1 MTDEFDVIGTAL
13 KKPDGLP
20 KTTGHARYADDLK
33 LPRMA
38 FCRLLRSTRPHAR
51 ILSIDTSAAEA
62 AAGVLKVIT
71 GKDLP
76 NKYGILPVGQDEQA
90 LCTDKVRYVGDAVAA
105 VAAIDEET
113 ADRALDLIDVAYEEL
128 PTYLSIEEGL
138 TKQGEPIHEGKFG
151 NAHRAAALEFGD
163 VDEALSSADHVFEDS
178 YFFQGNTHLPLE
190 QHACVAEWT
199 PPGKLTLWTST
210 QSPHYV
216 HKELAKALDLR
227 EDQVRVIAPP
237 VGGGFGGKLEL
248 FQHEA
253 AAARLAMLTGRPV
266 KAALNRE
273 EVFYCHR
280 GRHPVLMWLKT
291 GWTSDGRL
299 TGMDFQSYVDGGA
312 YMSYGAASLYYT
324 GALQTV
330 CEHLP
335 AYRWQGLRVLTNKPP
350 CGPKR
355 GHGTP
360 QPRFALECHFDRVAE
375 QLGIPVLEL
384 RTRNFLEPNSKTVNH
399 LRVTSN
405 GLRACVDIV
414 NREAQFEQRHGR
426 LPFGKGVGF
435 AVGSYLCGAG
445 LPLYWND
452 MPHSAVDIRL
462 DRSGVVTVAC
472 GQTDIGQGSNAML
485 VSVVAEALGA
495 RPEQINLV
503 SADTELTPIDLGS
516 YSSRVTFMAGN
527 AAIAAAT
534 QLRNL
539 LVSAA
544 AAELDVPA
552 DELVLR
558 RGELSRR
565 DGVGPTLS
573 FPELVKLAESRDR
586 ALTASGSYKPPKLG
600 GPFKGSGVGP
610 SPAYSYSA
618 CVVEVDVDPATG
630 WVTVE
635 RVWLAHDI
643 GRALNPVLVEGQV
656 EGSIYMA
663 LGEALMEEQEFR
675 GERGPR
681 VLGVH
686 RIPSMLEYKSP
697 TTFETPEIHT
707 YLVETNDPEGPFGA
721 KEVGQGPL
729 LPVIPAI
736 ANAVHDAVG
745 VRIDETPITPEK
757 VLRAMEAVGKRHG
770 PTKVPSYPFPRLIK
784 VPPPW
789 ATDSPDSVPMPV
801 DGNGA

>member
-1 MTDEFDVIGTAL
+1 LDEFDVVGTPL
-13 KKPDGLP
+13 TRPDGLP
-20 KTTGHARYADDLK
+20 KTTGAARYADDLK

-38 FCRLLRSTRPHAR
+38 FCRLLRATRPHAR
-51 ILSIDTSAAEA
+51 IAGIDTSRAEHLR
-62 AAGVLKVIT
+62 GVLKVIT

-76 NKYGILPVGQDEQA
+76 VKYGVLPVGQDEQA
-90 LCTDKVRYVGDAVAA
+90 LCTDKVRYIGDAVAA

-113 ADRALDLIDVAYEEL
+113 ADRALDLIEVHYEDL

-138 TKQGEPIHEGKFG
+138 TKPGEPIHEGRFG

-163 VDEALSSADHVFEDS
+163 VDAALGESDHVFEDT

-190 QHACVAEWT
+190 QHACVAEWN
-199 PPGKLTLWTST
+199 PASPGKLTLWTST

-216 HKELAKALDLR
+216 HKELAKALELA
-227 EDQVRVIAPP
+227 EEQVRVIAPP

-253 AAARLAMLTGRPV
+253 AAAKLAMLIGRPV

-291 GWTSDGRL
+291 GWTSDGHL
-299 TGMDFQSYVDGGA
+299 KAMDFQSFVDGGA

-324 GALQTV
+324 GALQAV
-330 CEHLP
+330 CEHVP
-335 AYRWQGLRVLTNKPP
+335 AYRWQGVRVLTNKPP

-360 QPRFALECHFDRVAE
+360 QPRYALECHFDAVAE
-375 QLGIPVLEL
+375 RLGIPLLEL
-384 RTRNFLEPNSKTVNH
+384 RRKNFLQPNSKTVNH
-399 LRVTSN
+399 LRISSN
-405 GLRACVDIV
+405 GLRECTDIV
-414 NREAQFEQRHGR
+414 TRESGFESRHAR

-435 AVGSYLCGAG
+435 AVGAYLCGAG

-452 MPHSAVDIRL
+452 MPHSSVDIRL

-472 GQTDIGQGSNAML
+472 GQIDIGQGSNAML
-485 VSVVAEALGA
+485 QTVVAEALGC
-495 RPEQINLV
+495 RPEQISLL
-503 SADTELTPIDLGS
+503 SADTDTTPIDLGS

-527 AAIAAAT
+527 AAISAAT

-539 LVSAA
+539 LIGAA
-544 AAELDVPA
+544 ASELDLPPE
-552 DELVLR
+552 ELVLR
-558 RGELSRR
+558 RGTLTRR
-565 DGVGPTLS
+565 DGQGPPLS
-573 FPELVKLAESRDR
+573 FSELVKLAETQNGGLH
-586 ALTASGSYKPPKLG
+586 ATGSYRPPQLA

-618 CVVEVDVDPATG
+618 AVAEVDVDPETG

-635 RVWLAHDI
+635 RIWLAHDI
-643 GRALNPVLVEGQV
+643 GRALNPVLVEGQI

-675 GERGPR
+675 GDRGPR

-697 TTFETPEIHT
+697 TTFETPDIKT
-707 YLVETNDPEGPFGA
+707 YLVETIDPEGPFGA

-729 LPVIPAI
+729 LPVIPAV

-745 VRIDETPITPEK
+745 VRIDETPITPDK
-757 VLRAMEAVGKRHG
+757 VLRALEAASRRVG
-770 PTKVPSYPFPRLIK
+770 PTKLPTYPFPRLQH
-784 VPPPW
+784 VDPPW
-789 ATDSPDSVPMPV
+789 ISSDAAAT
-801 DGNGA
+801 